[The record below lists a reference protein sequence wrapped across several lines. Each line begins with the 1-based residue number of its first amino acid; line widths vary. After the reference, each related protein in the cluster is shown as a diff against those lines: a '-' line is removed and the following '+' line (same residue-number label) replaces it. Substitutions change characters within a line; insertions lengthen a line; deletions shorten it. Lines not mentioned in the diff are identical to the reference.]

1 MYNILYHVYI
11 LYMANNVALDA
22 LIGGLICG
30 GFSYMTGRYYDSINY
45 VKIIAFVYAAP
56 CLYFYLLYVLSK
68 DSKTA
73 MNDFTVHALIGT
85 ILTSILMILTLMF
98 RSRER
103 LYLIIGNLLA
113 LIVVLIWYF
122 YFKIYELI

>member
-1 MYNILYHVYI
+1 
-11 LYMANNVALDA
+11 MANNVALDA

-30 GFSYMTGRYYDSINY
+30 GFSFMTGRYYESINY

-73 MNDFTVHALIGT
+73 MNDFTIHALIGT
-85 ILTSILMILTLMF
+85 VLTVILMTLTLLF
-98 RSRER
+98 RSKER
-103 LYLIIGNLLA
+103 IILILGNLIA
-113 LIVVLIWYF
+113 LLLILIWYF
-122 YFKIYELI
+122 YFEIYKLI